1 VRASGHEVEVV
12 PAAGDLVGGVMAS
25 VRDLLGSG
33 IVGVIVPPS
42 ARAGLVAGLDAE
54 GIAWS
59 PELLP
64 AAAPVVVLTP
74 DDAKGLEFDV
84 VVVVEPAAIVAE
96 SEHGLRSLYVA
107 LTRCTSRL
115 ALVHARPLPEV
126 LGLGGTAAPEAE
138 AAPQVAE
145 EPEPG
150 SEPEAVVQIEPEAE
164 PDAEPEHE
172 AAAEPGHSIEAEPS
186 VVLGLATDADPDPD
200 GEPALVDTVVVS
212 TPVPDLAA
220 TLDALGGLDRDIARA
235 VAGAVV
241 ERLRALLAPPLLA
254 QVAGEIARTLAPPP
268 ADDPGDHDQP
278 ELADTPAEPADA
290 PAEPDEAVVHPVPPG
305 QR

>member
-1 VRASGHEVEVV
+1 
-12 PAAGDLVGGVMAS
+12 M
-25 VRDLLGSG
+25 
-33 IVGVIVPPS
+33 
-42 ARAGLVAGLDAE
+42 AGLDAE

-59 PELLP
+59 PELRP

-126 LGLGGTAAPEAE
+126 LGLGGTASPEAE
-138 AAPQVAE
+138 PESEVAR
-145 EPEPG
+145 EPEPE
-150 SEPEAVVQIEPEAE
+150 SEPEPEAVVHFEPEAE

-172 AAAEPGHSIEAEPS
+172 AAAEPERSIEAEPG
-186 VVLGLATDADPDPD
+186 VVLGLAPDADPDPD

-268 ADDPGDHDQP
+268 ADKPGAHHEP
-278 ELADTPAEPADA
+278 EPADTPGEPADA
-290 PAEPDEAVVHPVPPG
+290 AGRAGRGRRPPRPPG